1 MRNWLLGE
9 LPTPLVR
16 VSTLLVAVTLSF
28 ASPLWP
34 VEPASASVPD
44 PVVRICMA
52 APTVAAVAATADY
65 YNIRM
70 APTGRAPGAV
80 GYVTK
85 TFAQSPFGIAVS
97 VDGRYVYDVHLAV
110 DGLRGPPNVEYT
122 VWVAPPNLSPI
133 VRLGVL
139 DDDFE
144 LMGQVDF
151 NKFIMFVTAEQ
162 PGSWDP
168 EITKKPGNAWKG
180 PILMQGISRSGLM
193 HSASGHGPFEVENC

>member
-1 MRNWLLGE
+1 MSKWLLGG
-9 LPTPLVR
+9 LSAPFIR
-16 VSTLLVAVTLSF
+16 VSTLLVAVTF
-28 ASPLWP
+28 AVVSPLMQA
-34 VEPASASVPD
+34 EPASASVPD
-44 PVVRICMA
+44 PVARICMA
-52 APTVAAVAATADY
+52 SPPAAAIADY

-139 DDDFE
+139 DQDFE
-144 LMGQVDF
+144 LRGQVDL

-168 EITKKPGNAWKG
+168 ENVKKPGNAWKG

>member
-1 MRNWLLGE
+1 MRYGLLGGIYA
-9 LPTPLVR
+9 PLGRASV
-16 VSTLLVAVTLSF
+16 VMVAVTLAF
-28 ASPLWP
+28 ASPLWQA
-34 VEPASASVPD
+34 EPASASIPD
-44 PVVRICMA
+44 PVARICTT
-52 APTVAAVAATADY
+52 APTAAAATADY

-70 APTGRAPGAV
+70 SPTGRAPGAV

-85 TFAQSPFGIAVS
+85 TFAQSPFGVAVS

-139 DDDFE
+139 NEEFE
-144 LMGQVDF
+144 INGQVDL

-168 EITKKPGNAWKG
+168 ANADRPGNAWSG
-180 PILMQGISRSGLM
+180 PILMQGISRSGMM
-193 HSASGHGPFEVENC
+193 HAASGHGPFEVENC

>member
-1 MRNWLLGE
+1 MRKWLLGS
-9 LPTPLVR
+9 LFAPLTR

-28 ASPLWP
+28 ATPSWL
-34 VEPASASVPD
+34 VAPASASVPV
-44 PVVRICMA
+44 PGINVCA
-52 APTVAAVAATADY
+52 ATPAPAAVADY

-70 APTGRAPGAV
+70 SPTGRAPGAV
-80 GYVTK
+80 GYVKK

-97 VDGRYVYDVHLAV
+97 VDGRYIYDVHLTV

-139 DDDFE
+139 NEEFE
-144 LMGQVDF
+144 LFGQVDI

-162 PGSWDP
+162 PGSWNPDNGS
-168 EITKKPGNAWKG
+168 KKTGNAWSG
-180 PILMQGISRSGLM
+180 PILMQGISRSGMM

>member
-1 MRNWLLGE
+1 MRYGLLGRSSA
-9 LPTPLVR
+9 PFGRISATLV
-16 VSTLLVAVTLSF
+16 LVTTAF
-28 ASPLWP
+28 ASPLWQA
-34 VEPASASVPD
+34 ESASASIPD
-44 PVVRICMA
+44 PVARICTT
-52 APTVAAVAATADY
+52 APAAVVTADY

-70 APTGRAPGAV
+70 SPTQRAPGAV

-85 TFAQSPFGIAVS
+85 TFAQSPFGVGVS

-139 DDDFE
+139 NEEFE
-144 LMGQVDF
+144 INGQVNL

-168 EITKKPGNAWKG
+168 ANADRPGNAWSG
-180 PILMQGISRSGLM
+180 PILMQGISRSGMM
-193 HSASGHGPFEVENC
+193 HAASGHGPFEVENC

>member
-1 MRNWLLGE
+1 MRFGLLSE
-9 LPTPLVR
+9 LSAPVGR
-16 VSTLLVAVTLSF
+16 VSMMLVAVTLAF
-28 ASPLWP
+28 ASPLWQA
-34 VEPASASVPD
+34 EPASASVPD
-44 PVVRICMA
+44 PVVGICAA
-52 APTVAAVAATADY
+52 APAVAPLADY

-70 APTGRAPGAV
+70 AATGSAPGAV

-110 DGLRGPPNVEYT
+110 EGLRGPPNVEYT
-122 VWVAPPNLSPI
+122 VWVTPPNLSPI
-133 VRLGVL
+133 VRMGVL
-139 DDDFE
+139 DENRE
-144 LMGQVDF
+144 LKGQVDF

-168 EITKKPGNAWKG
+168 ANVDRPGNAWKG

>member
-1 MRNWLLGE
+1 MRIWLLGE
-9 LPTPLVR
+9 LSTPLTR
-16 VSTLLVAVTLSF
+16 VSALLVAVTLSF
-28 ASPLWP
+28 ATPLWQA
-34 VEPASASVPD
+34 EPASASIPD
-44 PVVRICMA
+44 PVARICAATPA
-52 APTVAAVAATADY
+52 APVTADY

-85 TFAQSPFGIAVS
+85 TFAQSPFGVAVS

-133 VRLGVL
+133 MRLGVL
-139 DDDFE
+139 DEDFE
-144 LMGQVDF
+144 LMGQVDL

-162 PGSWDP
+162 PGSWKP
-168 EITKKPGNAWKG
+168 ENAEKPGNAWKG

>member
-1 MRNWLLGE
+1 MRNTLLGE
-9 LPTPLVR
+9 LLAPVTR
-16 VSTLLVAVTLSF
+16 VSTLLVAVTLAF
-28 ASPLWP
+28 AAPLWQA
-34 VEPASASVPD
+34 EPASASVPD
-44 PVVRICMA
+44 PVMRVCA
-52 APTVAAVAATADY
+52 AIPALAAAADY

-110 DGLRGPPNVEYT
+110 NGLRGPPGVDYT
-122 VWVAPPNLSPI
+122 VWVAPPDLSPI

-139 DDDFE
+139 SEEFE
-144 LMGQVDF
+144 LAGQVDF

-162 PGSWDP
+162 PGSWHPDNA
-168 EITKKPGNAWKG
+168 KKPGNAWKG
-180 PILMQGISRSGLM
+180 PILMQGISRSGMM
-193 HSASGHGPFEVENC
+193 HSAAGHGPFEVENC

>member
-1 MRNWLLGE
+1 MRTGLLGE
-9 LPTPLVR
+9 LPAPLVR

-28 ASPLWP
+28 ASPLWQ

-52 APTVAAVAATADY
+52 AAAVTATADY

-168 EITKKPGNAWKG
+168 EIMKKPGNSWKG
-180 PILMQGISRSGLM
+180 PILLQGISRSGMM

>member
-1 MRNWLLGE
+1 MRKRLLGE
-9 LPTPLVR
+9 LTAPCIR
-16 VSTLLVAVTLSF
+16 VPTLLVACTLFF
-28 ASPLWP
+28 ASPLWQ
-34 VEPASASVPD
+34 VEPVSADVPD

-52 APTVAAVAATADY
+52 APDAAATADY
-65 YNIRM
+65 YDIRM
-70 APTGRAPGAV
+70 APTSRAPGAV

-97 VDGRYVYDVHLAV
+97 VDGRYIYDVHLAV
-110 DGLRGPPNVEYT
+110 DGLRGPPKVEYT
-122 VWVAPPNLSPI
+122 VWVAPPDLSPI

-139 DDDFE
+139 DEDFE
-144 LMGQVDF
+144 LMGQVVF

-168 EITKKPGNAWKG
+168 KNTERPGNAWAG